1 MWKKITVF
9 LVLFIALLS
18 FSPKT
23 AIKAEEDPGYYIT
36 NYEVNIIVQE
46 DGVYVIEEK
55 ISVFFTISS
64 RGIYRIIP
72 THYDMIWTF
81 DGEQY
86 YRQYTFPVT
95 NVKVIGHEA
104 EMESR
109 EYDKMIRIGDPN
121 IWLTGEQHYIIQY
134 QMHTKELDVPGMG
147 DLFYLNI
154 IGNKWG
160 TKVEHLS
167 FTITFPKE
175 VNFDNWDVTS
185 GYQGNNTNDHM
196 TCQVIKEGYTMKC
209 SSYQGLDANQSVTVT
224 QGLGEGY
231 FQFPDYTMAYIA
243 SFAGSAGLLGFVAFL
258 FLRYGKDEKV
268 VQTVEFSAPQGL
280 NSASVGYIIDDKVET
295 RDVVSLI
302 LEWAKERYINIVEE
316 KNDLTLIK
324 LKEITES
331 SGSKNRDKPAYEVRM
346 FQQLFKGSRNETKLS
361 EMKHKFASEIIKAQS
376 GVKADFDKGDRRIYT
391 AKSRWFKNLACLLAP
406 IPLSLT
412 YAVVSHSEH
421 YTSSATIG
429 GFIIAFVIGF
439 LVSLCF
445 IYGLSNLGSGKIKVL
460 NYIIFGVITAVAL
473 VGMFALLSDGFRG
486 GRVIY
491 LWASVLMTLGI
502 SFLGAFM
509 DKRTA
514 FGTRV
519 YGQILGLRN
528 FIVTAEKE
536 RLKLLV
542 EENPKIFYDILPY
555 AYAFDLTKIWA
566 KHFKNLE
573 IPEPEYYTSMSGRDF
588 SPNLFASNLNKSM
601 GTATR
606 NLTSVPPSTSS
617 SGGGSFSS
625 GGGSSGGSS
634 GGGFGGGGGGRW

>member
-1 MWKKITVF
+1 
-9 LVLFIALLS
+9 VLFITLLS
-18 FSPKT
+18 FSPK
-23 AIKAEEDPGYYIT
+23 ASIKAEEDPGYYIT

-55 ISVFFTISS
+55 ISVFFTIPS

-72 THYDMIWTF
+72 TSYDMIWTV

-86 YRQYTFPVT
+86 YRGYTFPIT
-95 NVKVIGHEA
+95 NIKVIGHEY
-104 EMESR
+104 ETETR
-109 EYDKMIRIGDPN
+109 DYDKMIRIGDPSV
-121 IWLTGEQHYIIQY
+121 WLTGEQHYTIQY

-167 FTITFPKE
+167 FTITFLKQ
-175 VNFDNWDVTS
+175 VDFDNWSLTS
-185 GYQGNNTNDHM
+185 GYQGNDTNDHM
-196 TCQVIKEGYTMKC
+196 SCQVIKEGYTMKC
-209 SSYQGLDANQSVTVT
+209 NSFQALDAYQSVTVT
-224 QGLGEGY
+224 QRLGENY

-243 SFAGSAGLLGFVAFL
+243 SLAGSAGLLGLVAFL
-258 FLRYGKDEKV
+258 FLRYGKDEKI
-268 VQTVEFSAPQGL
+268 VQTVEFTAPQGL

-316 KNDLTLIK
+316 EKSELILIK

-331 SGSKNRDKPAYEVRM
+331 SGSRNRDKPTYEVRM
-346 FQQLFKGSRNETKLS
+346 FNALFGGKDEVKISSLKY
-361 EMKHKFASEIIKAQS
+361 KFASEIAHAQS
-376 GVKADFDKGDRRIYT
+376 GVKHDFVKGDRRIYT
-391 AKSRWFKNLACLLAP
+391 AKSIGLKNLVILLAP
-406 IPLSLT
+406 IPLALT
-412 YAVVSHSEH
+412 YAVVSHSQH
-421 YTSSATIG
+421 YTSEATIG
-429 GFIIAFVIGF
+429 GFIIAYVIGIF
-439 LVSLCF
+439 VSLVLV
-445 IYGLSNLGSGKIKVL
+445 YGLNSMGSGKTKLL
-460 NYIIFGVITAVAL
+460 NYLVFGSITAVAIL
-473 VGMFALLSDGFRG
+473 GMLLLLSDGFEGDRF
-486 GRVIY
+486 IY
-491 LWASVLMTLGI
+491 LGASVLMTLGI

-514 FGTRV
+514 FGARV
-519 YGQILGLRN
+519 YGQVLGLRN

-542 EENPKIFYDILPY
+542 EDNPMIFYDILPY

-573 IPEPEYYTSMSGRDF
+573 IPEPEYYTSVSGRTF
-588 SPNLFASNLNKSM
+588 SPNLFTSSMNKSM
-601 GTATR
+601 GTITR